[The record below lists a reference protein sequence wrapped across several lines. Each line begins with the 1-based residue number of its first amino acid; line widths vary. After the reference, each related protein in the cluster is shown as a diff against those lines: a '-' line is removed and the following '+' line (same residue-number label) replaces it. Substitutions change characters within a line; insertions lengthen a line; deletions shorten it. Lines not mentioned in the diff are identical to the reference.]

1 MKICKGATRCV
12 WLVGKYAIK
21 TPRLCTWQ
29 NFLNGLLANMTE
41 LEFDCIAPELHA
53 KVHYADRLG
62 LLLIMQRADYTL
74 PCCVNDFVR
83 PSIDA
88 FFRECDARG
97 LPCEHKYNDIG
108 YINGKLVLIDF
119 GS

>member
-1 MKICKGATRCV
+1 MKKGSTRCV

-21 TPRLCTWQ
+21 VPRLCTWR

-41 LEFDCIAPELHA
+41 REFDCIAPELHA
-53 KVHYADRLG
+53 KVYYADRLG
-62 LLLIMQRADYTL
+62 LLLIMQRADYIR
-74 PCCVNDFVR
+74 PCFMNYSVR
-83 PSIDA
+83 SSADA

-97 LPCEHKYNDIG
+97 LPCEHKYSDIG
-108 YINGKLVLIDF
+108 FINGKPVLIDF